1 MKFMNNKNKYPD
13 DIYYYDYVMWIF
25 ILEELLIITRKWLP
39 ESLINSYSVSAGVF
53 YTMIKRY
60 QGYREGFS
68 YGAITTDFKRFVSTN
83 NFVTKAFEYQV
94 NQLNANTGKLI
105 VILAHSFATIAKL
118 NQLITIN

>member
-68 YGAITTDFKRFVSTN
+68 YETITTDFKRFVSTN

>member
-1 MKFMNNKNKYPD
+1 M
-13 DIYYYDYVMWIF
+13 
-25 ILEELLIITRKWLP
+25 EELLIFTRKWLP

-60 QGYREGFS
+60 HKTVYKKGFS
-68 YGAITTDFKRFVSTN
+68 YGAITTDFKRFVSSN
-83 NFVTKAFEYQV
+83 NFITKAFEYQV

-118 NQLITIN
+118 NKLITINLN